1 MSGYTILIIEDNPFN
16 IELVTAVLEA
26 AGHDVIQAATAE
38 LGISIARS
46 KQPDLILMDIGLP
59 VMDGL
64 EATRIL
70 KGGAGTRSIPIIA
83 LTAHAMKGDEELA
96 HAAGCDGYLAKPV
109 NTRELPDIIS
119 RFLTSNEKGEG

>member
-1 MSGYTILIIEDNPFN
+1 MSGHTILIIEDNPFN
-16 IELVTAVLEA
+16 MELVAIVLEA
-26 AGHDVIQAATAE
+26 VGYDVLQAATAE

-46 KQPDLILMDIGLP
+46 RQPDLILMDIGLP

-70 KGGAGTRSIPIIA
+70 KGESGTQSIPIIA

-96 HAAGCDGYLAKPV
+96 HAAGCDGYLPKPV
-109 NTRELPDIIS
+109 NTRELPDVVS
-119 RFLTSNEKGEG
+119 RFLTSSEKGEG